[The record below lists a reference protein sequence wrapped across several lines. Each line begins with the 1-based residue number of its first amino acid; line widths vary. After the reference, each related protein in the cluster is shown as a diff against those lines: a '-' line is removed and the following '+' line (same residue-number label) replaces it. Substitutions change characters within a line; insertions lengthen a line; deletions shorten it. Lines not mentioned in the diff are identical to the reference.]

1 MQEIRID
8 DPFGSALVKYS
19 TGLEVGVE
27 IGGGTGDGSTQCIK
41 TRLLY
46 SFENHPDR
54 IGRHGMNL
62 SSREGGVAI
71 HENSSDPEKWMS
83 EDEIIGF
90 YKTTQTNLNAYP
102 LDMVLGWRN
111 DDVFHASKYPRPG
124 IHAVDLA
131 DFLLLD
137 GGAFSGIA
145 DFNEWMPRLKKGG
158 VVSLDDV
165 NDIKNHAN
173 YHRLKAERKEL
184 VWENLQWRN
193 GCAIFRNS

>member
-8 DPFGSALVKYS
+8 DPFGSALAKYS
-19 TGLEVGVE
+19 TGLDVGVE

-54 IGRHGMNL
+54 VGRHSMNL

-137 GGAFSGIA
+137 GGAFSGEA
-145 DFNEWMPRLKKGG
+145 DMAEWFPRLKDGG
-158 VVSLDDV
+158 IIALDDV
-165 NDIKNHAN
+165 NDIKNLAN
-173 YHRLKAERKEL
+173 YNWLNSCGYSCLYQNME
-184 VWENLQWRN
+184 WRN
-193 GCAIFRNS
+193 GSAIFRK